1 MRNEAAANL
10 QKLYNYC
17 DHSEKTIAS
26 TAIKYTK
33 SDQTWNICQI
43 IWQILI
49 LILID
54 FYSA

>member
-1 MRNEAAANL
+1 MRNETVANL
-10 QKLYNYC
+10 QKLYNHC
-17 DHSEKTIAS
+17 EHNDKIIAYS
-26 TAIKYTK
+26 ATKCAI